1 MRVEEVHYLFVYGT
15 LRTGFGSPVRQEIKA
30 DVELIGD
37 AVTRG
42 KLYDIGRYPGAVR
55 IADNE
60 SGTIRGEVLRLRYP
74 KKVLRIL
81 DQYEGYDPEMPAK
94 SEYYRDQEPVRL
106 SDGKEISAWVYWYN
120 FPIEGKRRIR
130 QSDYLQ
136 YLKKKQS
143 N

>member
-1 MRVEEVHYLFVYGT
+1 MRVEGTQYLFVYGT
-15 LRTGFGSPVRQEIKA
+15 LRTGLGSPVRREIKA

-37 AVTRG
+37 AIIRG
-42 KLYDIGRYPGAVR
+42 KLYDIGRYPGAIR
-55 IADNE
+55 IMDE
-60 SGTIRGEVLRLRYP
+60 EPGTIRGEVLRLMYP

-94 SEYYRDQEPVRL
+94 SEYYRDQQLVRL
-106 SDGKEISAWVYWYN
+106 SDGKEINAWVYWYN

-130 QSDYLQ
+130 QSDYLE